1 MLPEQGQKQ
10 PRLLKV
16 QNLNELT
23 LCPIPGTSGGG
34 AVTSRGGFGV
44 LRGSHKPEVLTLS
57 GLRAAVGTW
66 GRHAPLCWQGRRRC
80 CCCTGAQCCHGCWRW
95 SCCGCRCPTGTCRV
109 SEFGLSSGRGC
120 VPGGSHSSCSEP
132 DPLPSFRSLCC
143 GRN

>member
-34 AVTSRGGFGV
+34 AVTSRGGFRV

-57 GLRAAVGTW
+57 GLQWAPAPGVGTRRCAGKGGGGAAAALGPSAVTGAGAGPAVGA
-66 GRHAPLCWQGRRRC
+66 GAPRAR
-80 CCCTGAQCCHGCWRW
+80 AGC
-95 SCCGCRCPTGTCRV
+95 
-109 SEFGLSSGRGC
+109 LSLG
-120 VPGGSHSSCSEP
+120 
-132 DPLPSFRSLCC
+132 
-143 GRN
+143 